1 LLIHTSIRVRSIEK
15 SIEFYTRLLG
25 MKILSRKEIKQNNA
39 QIAFLQ
45 DPEGKGSK
53 LELTLY

>member
-1 LLIHTSIRVRSIEK
+1 
-15 SIEFYTRLLG
+15 

-53 LELTLY
+53 LELTLYWNQKEFLQAEYESRLFDHIAFEI